1 MIASEEEKRVHL
13 KGIIDKLKTQKNEH
27 SSVIDTLISEN
38 DQLSREVLKSEREV
52 IIYFCIKNVQNSLMF
67 KKHLQF
73 VIQIRASNVKEEISE
88 GKLRA
93 VSCLKG
99 NLIEELDDQSSLI
112 LEQSGE
118 VAALKILVEEL
129 TTKNQHLESKYR

>member
-1 MIASEEEKRVHL
+1 
-13 KGIIDKLKTQKNEH
+13 
-27 SSVIDTLISEN
+27 
-38 DQLSREVLKSEREV
+38 
-52 IIYFCIKNVQNSLMF
+52 MF
-67 KKHLQF
+67 KNDLQF
-73 VIQIRASNVKEEISE
+73 AIQIRASNVKEEISE

-118 VAALKILVEEL
+118 VAALKIMVEEM
-129 TTKNQHLESKYR
+129 TIKNQHLESKYR

>member
-1 MIASEEEKRVHL
+1 MFKNHL
-13 KGIIDKLKTQKNEH
+13 K
-27 SSVIDTLISEN
+27 
-38 DQLSREVLKSEREV
+38 
-52 IIYFCIKNVQNSLMF
+52 
-67 KKHLQF
+67 F
-73 VIQIRASNVKEEISE
+73 VIQSRASKVKEEISE

-129 TTKNQHLESKYR
+129 TIKNQHLESKYR

>member
-1 MIASEEEKRVHL
+1 M
-13 KGIIDKLKTQKNEH
+13 
-27 SSVIDTLISEN
+27 
-38 DQLSREVLKSEREV
+38 
-52 IIYFCIKNVQNSLMF
+52 IKN
-67 KKHLQF
+67 HLQF
-73 VIQIRASNVKEEISE
+73 VTQIRASNVKEEISE

-118 VAALKILVEEL
+118 VAALKILVEEI
-129 TTKNQHLESKYR
+129 TIKNQHLESKYR

>member
-1 MIASEEEKRVHL
+1 MC
-13 KGIIDKLKTQKNEH
+13 D
-27 SSVIDTLISEN
+27 
-38 DQLSREVLKSEREV
+38 
-52 IIYFCIKNVQNSLMF
+52 FLMF
-67 KKHLQF
+67 KNRLKF

-129 TTKNQHLESKYR
+129 TIKNQHLESKYR

>member
-1 MIASEEEKRVHL
+1 
-13 KGIIDKLKTQKNEH
+13 
-27 SSVIDTLISEN
+27 
-38 DQLSREVLKSEREV
+38 
-52 IIYFCIKNVQNSLMF
+52 MF
-67 KKHLQF
+67 KNNLQF
-73 VIQIRASNVKEEISE
+73 VTQIRASNVKEEISE

-118 VAALKILVEEL
+118 VAALKILVEEM
-129 TTKNQHLESKYR
+129 TIKNQHLESKYR

>member
-1 MIASEEEKRVHL
+1 
-13 KGIIDKLKTQKNEH
+13 
-27 SSVIDTLISEN
+27 
-38 DQLSREVLKSEREV
+38 
-52 IIYFCIKNVQNSLMF
+52 MF
-67 KKHLQF
+67 KNHLQF

-118 VAALKILVEEL
+118 VAALKILVEEI
-129 TTKNQHLESKYR
+129 TIKNQHLESKYR

>member
-1 MIASEEEKRVHL
+1 M
-13 KGIIDKLKTQKNEH
+13 
-27 SSVIDTLISEN
+27 
-38 DQLSREVLKSEREV
+38 
-52 IIYFCIKNVQNSLMF
+52 
-67 KKHLQF
+67 
-73 VIQIRASNVKEEISE
+73 KEEISE

-118 VAALKILVEEL
+118 VAALKIMVEEL
-129 TTKNQHLESKYR
+129 TIKNQHWESNYR

>member
-1 MIASEEEKRVHL
+1 
-13 KGIIDKLKTQKNEH
+13 
-27 SSVIDTLISEN
+27 
-38 DQLSREVLKSEREV
+38 
-52 IIYFCIKNVQNSLMF
+52 MF
-67 KKHLQF
+67 KKYLKF
-73 VIQIRASNVKEEISE
+73 VTQTRASNVKEEISE

-118 VAALKILVEEL
+118 VAALKIMVEEL
-129 TTKNQHLESKYR
+129 TIKNQHWESNYR

>member
-1 MIASEEEKRVHL
+1 
-13 KGIIDKLKTQKNEH
+13 
-27 SSVIDTLISEN
+27 
-38 DQLSREVLKSEREV
+38 
-52 IIYFCIKNVQNSLMF
+52 MF
-67 KKHLQF
+67 KNDLQF
-73 VIQIRASNVKEEISE
+73 AIQIRASNVKEEISE

-118 VAALKILVEEL
+118 VAALKILMEEL
-129 TTKNQHLESKYR
+129 TIKNQHLESKYR

>member
-1 MIASEEEKRVHL
+1 
-13 KGIIDKLKTQKNEH
+13 
-27 SSVIDTLISEN
+27 
-38 DQLSREVLKSEREV
+38 
-52 IIYFCIKNVQNSLMF
+52 MF
-67 KKHLQF
+67 KNYLQF
-73 VIQIRASNVKEEISE
+73 VTQIRASNVKEEISE

-118 VAALKILVEEL
+118 VAALKIMVEEM
-129 TTKNQHLESKYR
+129 TIKNQHLESKYR

>member
-1 MIASEEEKRVHL
+1 
-13 KGIIDKLKTQKNEH
+13 
-27 SSVIDTLISEN
+27 
-38 DQLSREVLKSEREV
+38 
-52 IIYFCIKNVQNSLMF
+52 MF
-67 KKHLQF
+67 KNDLQF

-118 VAALKILVEEL
+118 VAALKIMVEEL
-129 TTKNQHLESKYR
+129 TIKNQHWESNYR

>member
-1 MIASEEEKRVHL
+1 
-13 KGIIDKLKTQKNEH
+13 
-27 SSVIDTLISEN
+27 
-38 DQLSREVLKSEREV
+38 
-52 IIYFCIKNVQNSLMF
+52 MF
-67 KKHLQF
+67 KNNLQF
-73 VIQIRASNVKEEISE
+73 VTQIRASNVKEEISE

-129 TTKNQHLESKYR
+129 TIKNQHLESKYR

>member
-1 MIASEEEKRVHL
+1 
-13 KGIIDKLKTQKNEH
+13 
-27 SSVIDTLISEN
+27 
-38 DQLSREVLKSEREV
+38 
-52 IIYFCIKNVQNSLMF
+52 MF
-67 KKHLQF
+67 KNDLQF
-73 VIQIRASNVKEEISE
+73 AIQIRASNVKEEISE

-129 TTKNQHLESKYR
+129 SIKNQHLESKYR

>member
-1 MIASEEEKRVHL
+1 
-13 KGIIDKLKTQKNEH
+13 
-27 SSVIDTLISEN
+27 
-38 DQLSREVLKSEREV
+38 
-52 IIYFCIKNVQNSLMF
+52 MF
-67 KKHLQF
+67 KNHLQF
-73 VIQIRASNVKEEISE
+73 VTQIRASNVNEEISE

-129 TTKNQHLESKYR
+129 TIKNQHLESKYR

>member
-1 MIASEEEKRVHL
+1 
-13 KGIIDKLKTQKNEH
+13 
-27 SSVIDTLISEN
+27 
-38 DQLSREVLKSEREV
+38 
-52 IIYFCIKNVQNSLMF
+52 MF
-67 KKHLQF
+67 KNDLQF
-73 VIQIRASNVKEEISE
+73 AIQIRASNVKEEISE

-118 VAALKILVEEL
+118 VAALKILVEEM
-129 TTKNQHLESKYR
+129 TIKNQHWESNYR

>member
-1 MIASEEEKRVHL
+1 
-13 KGIIDKLKTQKNEH
+13 
-27 SSVIDTLISEN
+27 
-38 DQLSREVLKSEREV
+38 
-52 IIYFCIKNVQNSLMF
+52 MF
-67 KKHLQF
+67 KNHLQF
-73 VIQIRASNVKEEISE
+73 VTQIRASNVKEEISE

-118 VAALKILVEEL
+118 VAALKIMVEEL
-129 TTKNQHLESKYR
+129 TIKNQHLESKYR

>member
-1 MIASEEEKRVHL
+1 M
-13 KGIIDKLKTQKNEH
+13 
-27 SSVIDTLISEN
+27 
-38 DQLSREVLKSEREV
+38 
-52 IIYFCIKNVQNSLMF
+52 
-67 KKHLQF
+67 
-73 VIQIRASNVKEEISE
+73 KEEISE

-118 VAALKILVEEL
+118 VAALKILVEEM
-129 TTKNQHLESKYR
+129 TIKNQHLEGKYR

>member
-1 MIASEEEKRVHL
+1 
-13 KGIIDKLKTQKNEH
+13 
-27 SSVIDTLISEN
+27 
-38 DQLSREVLKSEREV
+38 
-52 IIYFCIKNVQNSLMF
+52 MF
-67 KKHLQF
+67 KKYLKF
-73 VIQIRASNVKEEISE
+73 VTQIRASNVKEEISE

-118 VAALKILVEEL
+118 VAALKILVEEM
-129 TTKNQHLESKYR
+129 TIKNQHWESKYR

>member
-1 MIASEEEKRVHL
+1 MIANEEEKRVHL
-13 KGIIDKLKTQKNEH
+13 KGIINKLKTQKNEH
-27 SSVIDTLISEN
+27 SLVIDTLISEN

-52 IIYFCIKNVQNSLMF
+52 RYKCAILIWFKN
-67 KKHLQF
+67 HLQF
-73 VIQIRASNVKEEISE
+73 VTQIRASNVNEEISE

-118 VAALKILVEEL
+118 VAALKILVEEM
-129 TTKNQHLESKYR
+129 TIKNQHLETKYR

>member
-1 MIASEEEKRVHL
+1 MV
-13 KGIIDKLKTQKNEH
+13 KN
-27 SSVIDTLISEN
+27 
-38 DQLSREVLKSEREV
+38 
-52 IIYFCIKNVQNSLMF
+52 
-67 KKHLQF
+67 HLQF

-118 VAALKILVEEL
+118 VAALKILVEEM
-129 TTKNQHLESKYR
+129 TIKNQHLESKYR

>member
-1 MIASEEEKRVHL
+1 MSKNNL
-13 KGIIDKLKTQKNEH
+13 K
-27 SSVIDTLISEN
+27 
-38 DQLSREVLKSEREV
+38 
-52 IIYFCIKNVQNSLMF
+52 
-67 KKHLQF
+67 F
-73 VIQIRASNVKEEISE
+73 VTQIRASNVKEEISE

-118 VAALKILVEEL
+118 VAALKIMVEEM
-129 TTKNQHLESKYR
+129 TIKNQHWESKYR

>member
-1 MIASEEEKRVHL
+1 
-13 KGIIDKLKTQKNEH
+13 
-27 SSVIDTLISEN
+27 
-38 DQLSREVLKSEREV
+38 
-52 IIYFCIKNVQNSLMF
+52 MF
-67 KKHLQF
+67 KNHLQY
-73 VIQIRASNVKEEISE
+73 VIQMRTSNVKEEISE

-129 TTKNQHLESKYR
+129 NIKNQHLESKYR

>member
-1 MIASEEEKRVHL
+1 
-13 KGIIDKLKTQKNEH
+13 
-27 SSVIDTLISEN
+27 
-38 DQLSREVLKSEREV
+38 
-52 IIYFCIKNVQNSLMF
+52 MF
-67 KKHLQF
+67 KNHLQS
-73 VIQIRASNVKEEISE
+73 VTQIRASNVKEEISE

-118 VAALKILVEEL
+118 VAALKIMVEEL
-129 TTKNQHLESKYR
+129 TIKNQHLESKYR

>member
-1 MIASEEEKRVHL
+1 MSKNNL
-13 KGIIDKLKTQKNEH
+13 K
-27 SSVIDTLISEN
+27 
-38 DQLSREVLKSEREV
+38 
-52 IIYFCIKNVQNSLMF
+52 
-67 KKHLQF
+67 F
-73 VIQIRASNVKEEISE
+73 VTQIRASNVKEEISE

-118 VAALKILVEEL
+118 VAALKILVEEM
-129 TTKNQHLESKYR
+129 TIKNQHWESKYR

>member
-1 MIASEEEKRVHL
+1 
-13 KGIIDKLKTQKNEH
+13 
-27 SSVIDTLISEN
+27 
-38 DQLSREVLKSEREV
+38 
-52 IIYFCIKNVQNSLMF
+52 MF
-67 KKHLQF
+67 KKHLKF

-129 TTKNQHLESKYR
+129 TIKNQHWESKYR

>member
-1 MIASEEEKRVHL
+1 M
-13 KGIIDKLKTQKNEH
+13 
-27 SSVIDTLISEN
+27 
-38 DQLSREVLKSEREV
+38 
-52 IIYFCIKNVQNSLMF
+52 
-67 KKHLQF
+67 
-73 VIQIRASNVKEEISE
+73 KEEISE

-118 VAALKILVEEL
+118 VAALKILVEEI
-129 TTKNQHLESKYR
+129 TIKKQHWESKYR

>member
-1 MIASEEEKRVHL
+1 
-13 KGIIDKLKTQKNEH
+13 
-27 SSVIDTLISEN
+27 
-38 DQLSREVLKSEREV
+38 
-52 IIYFCIKNVQNSLMF
+52 MF
-67 KKHLQF
+67 KNDLQF
-73 VIQIRASNVKEEISE
+73 AIQIRASNVKEEISE

-118 VAALKILVEEL
+118 VAALKILVEEI
-129 TTKNQHLESKYR
+129 TIKNQHLESKYR

>member
-1 MIASEEEKRVHL
+1 
-13 KGIIDKLKTQKNEH
+13 
-27 SSVIDTLISEN
+27 
-38 DQLSREVLKSEREV
+38 
-52 IIYFCIKNVQNSLMF
+52 MF
-67 KKHLQF
+67 KNHLQF
-73 VIQIRASNVKEEISE
+73 VTQIRASNVKEEISE

-118 VAALKILVEEL
+118 VAALKILVEEM
-129 TTKNQHLESKYR
+129 TIKNQHLESKYR